1 MEVVFGVLLAVVLS
15 LQLGVIL
22 GWRWGRRHGQRLE
35 VRSMIDLM
43 EAIKIDSYEQ
53 RVFRDRFVRA
63 LEWSLSH
70 RTKEEGGE

>member
-1 MEVVFGVLLAVVLS
+1 MAVVFGVLFAVLLS

-43 EAIKIDSYEQ
+43 EAIKIDCYEQ
-53 RVFRDRFVRA
+53 RVFRDRFVKA